1 MSKDPEGWAFDFG
14 CILHDNFNSDA
25 VARIVVPFSAHGF
38 RFAGTAR
45 PKTGFGMELL
55 ERLLFGSDSLWGGG
69 VAHSVMILALVI
81 ALGIMLGKVKVAGVS
96 LGVTGIL
103 FVGIAFS
110 YFGMNI
116 DEHLMHFL
124 KEFGLILFVY
134 SIGLQVGPGFFSSFR
149 KGGITL
155 NKLAVLVVALGVVT
169 TVALYYVTGL
179 PMTTMVGVMSGA
191 VTNTPGLG
199 AAQQAFSD
207 LHAGADA
214 PDIATGYAL
223 AYPLGVIGAILT
235 LLALRYLLRID
246 VRQEEEAAG
255 LGTDVL
261 KDLTTRRISVEICNP
276 AVEGKSISG
285 IRRLALRDFVVSR
298 ICRPGEAPELADAA
312 TTLRCGDRILLVAA
326 PKDAEALV
334 ALLGREVD
342 AGPMMPDRKMIS
354 RRILITKPEL
364 NGKTLAELRIRS
376 TSGVTI
382 TRINRS
388 GIDLVAAGNLQLQ
401 LGDRVTVV
409 GPELSVAHAERL
421 FGNSLKRLNHPNLIP
436 IFIGI
441 ALGVVLGS
449 ISFWIPGV
457 PQPVKLG
464 LAGGPLIVADRPL
477 RSVLP
482 AHHLYDDVGQP
493 DAARS
498 GHFAFPCGRGAGC
511 RRGFRAYARRGRICL
526 DRLRS
531 CNHDRSAAA
540 GGAFRT
546 FLLQTQLLYA
556 DRRAFGRVDQS
567 AGTGLF
573 DRADHVRRTFGGIC
587 YGLSAVD
594 VPAGAGGPAFDFD
607 FRITQKGAAKQRP
620 VTAITS
626 HCIEISSRLRLFL
639 IE

>member
-1 MSKDPEGWAFDFG
+1 
-14 CILHDNFNSDA
+14 
-25 VARIVVPFSAHGF
+25 
-38 RFAGTAR
+38 
-45 PKTGFGMELL
+45 MELL
-55 ERLLFGSDSLWGGG
+55 ERLLFGSESLWGGG

-81 ALGIMLGKVKVAGVS
+81 ALGIMLGKVKIAGVS

-382 TRINRS
+382 TRI
-388 GIDLVAAGNLQLQ
+388 DLVAAGNLQLQ

-457 PQPVKLG
+457 PLPVKLG
-464 LAGGPLIVADRPL
+464 LAGGPLIVAILIGRYGPHYRLITYTTMSANLML
-477 RSVLP
+477 RE
-482 AHHLYDDVGQP
+482 VGISLFL
-493 DAARS
+493 A
-498 GHFAFPCGRGAGC
+498 GVGLGAGED
-511 RRGFRAYARRGRICL
+511 FVPTL
-526 DRLRS
+526 V
-531 CNHDRSAAA
+531 A
-540 GGAFRT
+540 GGYVWIAYGAVITIVPLLLAGLFGRFYYKLNYYT
-546 FLLQTQLLYA
+546 LIGVLSGASTNPPALAYSTEQTTSDAPSVGYATVYPLSMFLRVLAAQLLILI
-556 DRRAFGRVDQS
+556 FG
-567 AGTGLF
+567 
-573 DRADHVRRTFGGIC
+573 
-587 YGLSAVD
+587 
-594 VPAGAGGPAFDFD
+594 
-607 FRITQKGAAKQRP
+607 
-620 VTAITS
+620 
-626 HCIEISSRLRLFL
+626 
-639 IE
+639 